1 MTPVQRSELV
11 DYVTWS
17 EQRPSVLSR
26 IFEVKSRRR
35 IHLGPALTFLFENRD
50 TVRYQVQE
58 MMRLERLVKEAD
70 IVHELATYNELL
82 GGPGELGCTL
92 LVEIESPEER
102 AHKLRAWADLPEHL
116 YVLLDG
122 GRKVRAKFDPRQREE
137 GKLSSV
143 QFARFPVEGRVPV
156 AIGSDLPEL
165 MLEVRLTGDQSEA
178 LREDLAGE
186 VTAAA

>member
-1 MTPVQRSELV
+1 MRPVQRSELV

-17 EQRPSVLSR
+17 EQRPSALPR
-26 IFEVKSRRR
+26 IFEVKGRRR
-35 IHLGPALTFLFENRD
+35 VHLGPALTFLFENRD

-102 AHKLRAWADLPEHL
+102 ARMLRAWVDLPEHL
-116 YVLLDG
+116 YVLLDD
-122 GRKVRAKFDPRQREE
+122 GRKVRAKFDPRQREQ
-137 GKLSSV
+137 GRLSSV
-143 QFARFPVEGRVPV
+143 QFVRFPVEGRVPV
-156 AIGSDLPEL
+156 AIGTDLPKFAVEA
-165 MLEVRLTGDQSEA
+165 RLTDEQREA
-178 LREDLAGE
+178 LREDLDGE